1 VASCKSHFFVR
12 ESSGFIKTEEP
23 TQLWSSVRITMKFGL
38 SAEQIGEKAKN
49 RNKPGS
55 EFLIECIREFSK
67 DVFGVL
73 QKI

>member
-1 VASCKSHFFVR
+1 
-12 ESSGFIKTEEP
+12 
-23 TQLWSSVRITMKFGL
+23 MKFGL

-67 DVFGVL
+67 DIFGVL